1 MRFVSIFSRL
11 GLGTVQKE
19 RFVVD
24 AAGEHVPTTES
35 VSVQFTQEYLLQ
47 DDIAFALHVFPES
60 AFTGRYME
68 ADEVTPEDVS
78 ARISVFDT
86 VVEQERQGWTDEM
99 REKVEQFMLAKPNY
113 GQDFTQVEK
122 VAVEAGKPWASYD
135 ETHHF
140 KIPGLAAELGLLDE
154 ALEYERANKNRESV
168 VSGLEEKLHIP
179 ADAVSG
185 EVVAA

>member
-1 MRFVSIFSRL
+1 MRFVSIFPRL

-24 AAGEHVPTTES
+24 AAGEHVPTVES
-35 VSVQFTQEYLLQ
+35 VSVQFGQEYLDQ
-47 DDIAFALHVFPES
+47 SDIDFALQFFPDS

-78 ARISVFDT
+78 ARIGVFDT
-86 VVEQERQGWTDEM
+86 VTEQERQGWTDET
-99 REKVEQFMLAKPNY
+99 REKVEQFLLAKANY
-113 GQDFTQVEK
+113 GQDFTRVEK
-122 VAVEAGKPWASYD
+122 ILAVAGKPWPLYD

-140 KIPGLAAELGLLDE
+140 KIPTLAAELGLLEE
-154 ALEYERANKNRESV
+154 ALTYEQANKNRESV
-168 VSGLEEKLHIP
+168 ISGIEGKLQIP
-179 ADAVSG
+179 ADAVPG